1 MYLRA
6 YHLDAARRNFTMR
19 TTYRH
24 RANESFV
31 FPSIFSLLLVVLAS
45 GLTTVS
51 CGSTE
56 NLEGTATSASV
67 NQTIQEILDQIQ
79 LWQQEHRESLARL
92 PASTPPPSSSSSSQR
107 PFVTV
112 AFAQS
117 LDGKMAAFEL
127 GDGITTATTT
137 TRTTTSNYPLSGD
150 DSLLLTHALRSI
162 HDGILVGSRTF
173 SIDNPRL
180 TNRLWGSVTT
190 TTETRRPRPIILDA
204 HLRHIQHM
212 RDGVL
217 CRLKNPIVCCT
228 HKAAAASLET
238 LPFEADI
245 LACDCEAEN
254 ENRLCLEDVLRRL
267 KRNHGIETLMVE
279 GGAALLSSL
288 FDRSHGDDEDA
299 LVDALC
305 ITIAPKLLGS
315 GIAPTFRQD
324 IIITVITRQ
333 HQQPTTAPQPHR
345 IPQQ

>member
-1 MYLRA
+1 
-6 YHLDAARRNFTMR
+6 
-19 TTYRH
+19 
-24 RANESFV
+24 V
-31 FPSIFSLLLVVLAS
+31 FPSIFSLLLVVLTS
-45 GLTTVS
+45 G
-51 CGSTE
+51 
-56 NLEGTATSASV
+56 LEGTATSASV

-79 LWQQEHRESLARL
+79 LWQQDHRESSARESS
-92 PASTPPPSSSSSSQR
+92 STPSSSSSSSSSSQR

-117 LDGKMAAFEL
+117 LDGKMAAFVR
-127 GDGITTATTT
+127 GDGITTTT

-150 DSLLLTHALRSI
+150 ESLLLTHALRSI

-180 TNRLWGSVTT
+180 TNRLWGSAATT
-190 TTETRRPRPIILDA
+190 TDTRRPRPIILDA
-204 HLRHIQHM
+204 HLHHIQHM
-212 RDGVL
+212 RDSLL
-217 CRLKNPIVCCT
+217 CRLRNPIVCCT
-228 HKAAAASLET
+228 HKAAAASLEA
-238 LPFEADI
+238 LPLEADI

-254 ENRLCLEDVLRRL
+254 GNRLCLEDVLRRL

-315 GIAPTFRQD
+315 GIAPKFRQD
-324 IIITVITRQ
+324 TIITNDNRTASAANNSTTTTPN
-333 HQQPTTAPQPHR
+333 PTTVIDLNPLSPRFVSLGRDTTLLSCWSSKGNIRGPQ
-345 IPQQ
+345 